1 MSDDLGSKL
10 KDLREYYN
18 ITQAELSENICSQ
31 RNVSKVELGQTI
43 PTVDILNKL
52 AVRLG
57 VDITYFLDE
66 NEAPRFNYIEETKKN
81 IEELVSSTKYNEA
94 LEIVKQELKNPL
106 FRKPAHRKFL
116 LWKRAICHFHLTEEK
131 EEALELIHLA
141 MDIETNSRKTITVT
155 DIELHITLGIMNSEL
170 KNYKESNLYYEKAHK
185 MCERFPKIDTNL
197 QLIKVYYNSSLT
209 SFKMQKYNHSI
220 NMSNKGIDVC
230 LKINSLFLL
239 GELYYQQGLSYYYS
253 NKVKTALIDM
263 RQSMN
268 VFKIKQQQVF
278 YDFVEYN
285 YLNFQRAAIN
295 KLHLNE

>member
-1 MSDDLGSKL
+1 MSDNIGSKL

-18 ITQAELSENICSQ
+18 ITQTELSENICSQ
-31 RNVSKVELGQTI
+31 RNVSKIELGQTI

-52 AVRLG
+52 AIRLG
-57 VDITYFLDE
+57 VDITYFLNE

-81 IEELVSSTKYNEA
+81 IEELVSLTKYNEA
-94 LEIVKQELKNPL
+94 LEIVKHELKNPL
-106 FRKPAHRKFL
+106 FRKPAHKKFL
-116 LWKRAICHFHLTEEK
+116 LWKRAICHFHLTDEK
-131 EEALELIHLA
+131 EEALELIHVA

-170 KNYKESNLYYEKAHK
+170 KNYEESKLYYEKAHK
-185 MCERFPKIDTNL
+185 MCEKFPKIDTNI

-209 SFKMQKYNHSI
+209 SFKMRNYSHSI
-220 NMSNKGIDVC
+220 IMSNKGIAVC

-253 NKVKTALIDM
+253 NKVKSALIEM

-268 VFKIKQQQVF
+268 VFKIKQQQAF
-278 YDFVEYN
+278 YEFVEYN

-295 KLHLNE
+295 KLHFNM